1 MTESV
6 VLKEEM
12 PPYNVFDERC
22 PTRDV
27 LARIA
32 DKWAL
37 LILARLEN
45 GPMRFNK
52 LQRDIQRITKKVLTQ
67 ALRKL
72 ERDGLVSREVFATVP
87 VTVEYSLTPLG
98 QALTETVTVL
108 AHWVESNMDAIVAAQ
123 SAYDA
128 ANAQT

>member
-1 MTESV
+1 MTDSETIT
-6 VLKEEM
+6 KEM

-22 PTRDV
+22 PTRNV

-45 GPMRFNK
+45 GPMRFNH

-67 ALRKL
+67 SLRK
-72 ERDGLVSREVFATVP
+72 RARRSGFARSVCHRAGNGRVQP
-87 VTVEYSLTPLG
+87 
-98 QALTETVTVL
+98 
-108 AHWVESNMDAIVAAQ
+108 
-123 SAYDA
+123 DA
-128 ANAQT
+128 ARPDAH

>member
-1 MTESV
+1 MTDTEIV
-6 VLKEEM
+6 KTDM

-45 GPMRFNK
+45 GPMRFNN
-52 LQRDIQRITKKVLTQ
+52 LQRDIQRITKKVLIRHC
-67 ALRKL
+67 ASWNVMDWFLGPCSPPFR
-72 ERDGLVSREVFATVP
+72 
-87 VTVEYSLTPLG
+87 SLWNT
-98 QALTETVTVL
+98 A
-108 AHWVESNMDAIVAAQ
+108 
-123 SAYDA
+123 
-128 ANAQT
+128 

>member
-1 MTESV
+1 MTDTAI
-6 VLKEEM
+6 LKKEM

-37 LILARLEN
+37 LILARLQN
-45 GPMRFNK
+45 GPMRFNQ

-67 ALRKL
+67 SCASWNAT
-72 ERDGLVSREVFATVP
+72 GWFREVFATVP

-128 ANAQT
+128 ANAQA